1 MHFFETFRSLC
12 KSQYQYQYQT
22 EFIIKSK
29 SLINI
34 ECLAADIN
42 EYLLPFYKGT
52 D

>member
-12 KSQYQYQYQT
+12 KSQYQT